1 MTGKVPRVESRG
13 RATAA
18 PGHGHGTAVDS
29 PAFWWSAAVVFL
41 VNAALTVGEGRWLI
55 ALLQILTAVWASVA
69 GVTARELRTSGRDHP
84 D

>member
-13 RATAA
+13 GATAA
-18 PGHGHGTAVDS
+18 PGHGHGAAVDS
-29 PAFWWSAAVVFL
+29 PAFWWSAAVVFF

-55 ALLQILTAVWASVA
+55 ALLQILTAVWAFVA